1 MGVYNTNMEAQQATT
16 EAPTPTDDVSELDNV
31 GPKRAAT
38 LRDNGF
44 ETIADVADMPHLAS
58 ENLIGGYTGAGI
70 KNQAKDIVA
79 EFEADDG
86 DDEAEGDTTTEPT
99 TDADVIAQMDD
110 DVKVSIN
117 RENKFVLRTTGPI
130 SPQMTNK
137 ARELGY
143 IIHSMDANENGMCVS
158 FKARQ

>member
-1 MGVYNTNMEAQQATT
+1 MEAHNATT
-16 EAPTPTDDVSELDNV
+16 EAQTPTDDVSELNKV

-58 ENLIGGYTGAGI
+58 ENLIGGYTGVEI

-79 EFEADDG
+79 EFEAEDEDDNES
-86 DDEAEGDTTTEPT
+86 DDDTNTEPT
-99 TDADVIAQMDD
+99 TDAETIAQMDD
-110 DVKVSIN
+110 DVTVSIN

-143 IIHSMDANENGMCVS
+143 IVHSMDANENGMCVS
-158 FKARQ
+158 FKEQ

>member
-1 MGVYNTNMEAQQATT
+1 MEQNNAST
-16 EAPTPTDDVSELDNV
+16 EAPTPTDDVSELNKV

-38 LRDNGF
+38 LRENGY

-58 ENLIGGYTGAGI
+58 QTLIGGYTGAEI
-70 KNQAKDIVA
+70 TNEASDIVSA
-79 EFEADDG
+79 FEADDTE
-86 DDEAEGDTTTEPT
+86 DDESDDDTEPV
-99 TDADVIAQMDD
+99 TDADKIAQMDD
-110 DVKVSIN
+110 DVTVSIN

-143 IIHSMDANENGMCVS
+143 IVHSMDANENGMCVS
-158 FKARQ
+158 FKEQ

>member
-1 MGVYNTNMEAQQATT
+1 MEAQQATN
-16 EAPTPTDDVSELDNV
+16 EAPTPTDDVSELNKV

-38 LRDNGF
+38 LRENGY

-58 ENLIGGYTGAGI
+58 ETLIGGYTGAEI
-70 KNQAKDIVA
+70 TNQAKDIVSA
-79 EFEADDG
+79 FEADDTDADES
-86 DDEAEGDTTTEPT
+86 DDDSEPT
-99 TDADVIAQMDD
+99 TDADRIAQMDD
-110 DVKVSIN
+110 DVTVSIN

-143 IIHSMDANENGMCVS
+143 IVHSMDANENGMCVS
-158 FKARQ
+158 FKEQ